1 MTEQAMQIWSLAI
14 EEVLL
19 AYHFL
24 VNATGHFSFVW
35 TSGAGSPLTDGQR
48 IYMDEEALIR
58 AFARDRDW
66 PAHAL
71 LHMLLHCMFG
81 HPFRRKVQE
90 GDLWDR
96 ACDIAVEKVISD
108 LAREREEESFLSV
121 SGEVREALFRIENR
135 AGVMTAE
142 GIYNACMD
150 DPRVRED
157 VERLSPLFFMD
168 DHSLW
173 RNRDA
178 AGRRKVKRGLLLPN
192 PEDGKEESESGEP
205 GMTAEDLE
213 DLIDERAFRNAEKKW
228 RNEARKVQMEL
239 DNFQNRFGSRAG
251 RFADQLGS
259 ILWEEIDYGEFLRNF
274 GAVQETLKISDDAF
288 DIAYYKYGLEIYGNI
303 PLIEP
308 LEFAEEKRI
317 RTFVIAIDT
326 SGSVQGEIV
335 QSFLQKTV
343 DVLRSTGSFTRM
355 VDILLIQCDAQIQT
369 MERITDMDQLEDL
382 IPRLV
387 LRGFG
392 GTDFRPVF
400 DFVDRRIREGKME
413 MPDGLLYFTDG
424 VGAYPEKAPEYKT
437 AFIFN
442 RDDHIS
448 PNVPSWAI
456 RAVLSTDSI
465 RLLKKN
471 ELE

>member
-1 MTEQAMQIWSLAI
+1 MNRQASQIWPLAV

-24 VNATGHFSFVW
+24 VNAAGHFSFVW
-35 TSGAGSPLTDGQR
+35 AGGAESPLTDGHS
-48 IYMDEEALIR
+48 IYMDEEALVR
-58 AFARDRDW
+58 DFARDRDW

-81 HPFRRKVQE
+81 HPFRKQV
-90 GDLWDR
+90 GDDGLWDR
-96 ACDIAVEKVISD
+96 ACDIAVEKVIGD
-108 LAREREEESFLSV
+108 LAREREEQSFLYLTDQA
-121 SGEVREALFRIENR
+121 REALFRIENR
-135 AGVMTAE
+135 TGIMTAE

-150 DPRVRED
+150 DPRIRED

-173 RNRDA
+173 RNRDGE
-178 AGRRKVKRGLLLPN
+178 GRRKARRALLTPVPGDRD
-192 PEDGKEESESGEP
+192 PETEG
-205 GMTAEDLE
+205 EDLGHGDD
-213 DLIDERAFRNAEKKW
+213 DLEAVIEERAFRRAEEEW
-228 RNEARKVQMEL
+228 RSEARKVQMEL

-251 RFADQLGS
+251 RFADQLGT

-274 GAVQETLKISDDAF
+274 GACQETLKISDDAF

-308 LEFAEEKRI
+308 LEFSEEKRI

-326 SGSVQGEIV
+326 SGSVQGDIV
-335 QSFLQKTV
+335 QNFLQKTV
-343 DVLRSTGSFTRM
+343 DVLRNTGSFTRM
-355 VDILLIQCDAQIQT
+355 VDILLIQCDAEIQT
-369 MERITDMDQLEDL
+369 MERITDMEQLEEL
-382 IPRLV
+382 VPGLV

-400 DFVDRRIREGKME
+400 DYIDGRIREGKME
-413 MPDGLLYFTDG
+413 IPDGLLYFTDG
-424 VGAYPEKAPEYKT
+424 VGTYPEKAPEYKT

-465 RLLKKN
+465 RLLRKN
-471 ELE
+471 EE

>member
-1 MTEQAMQIWSLAI
+1 MIRQAGQIWSLAI

-35 TSGAGSPLTDGQR
+35 AKGAVSPLTDGQN
-48 IYMDEEALIR
+48 IYMDEEALIQC
-58 AFARDRDW
+58 FAGDRDW

-81 HPFRRKVQE
+81 HPFRRKVQ
-90 GDLWDR
+90 DSALWDK
-96 ACDIAVEKVISD
+96 ACDIAVEKVIRD
-108 LAREREEESFLSV
+108 LAREREEQSFLSV
-121 SGEVREALFRIENR
+121 TDEAEEALFRIENR
-135 AGVMTAE
+135 TGVMTAE

-150 DPRVRED
+150 EPRIRED
-157 VERLSPLFFMD
+157 VERLSVLFFMD

-178 AGRRKVKRGLLLPN
+178 EGRRKVKKGLLVPAIGEAEEDN
-192 PEDGKEESESGEP
+192 DSDEDGN
-205 GMTAEDLE
+205 AADDLE
-213 DLIDERAFRNAEKKW
+213 NLIDERAFEKAEQEW
-228 RNEARKVQMEL
+228 RTEARKVQMEL

-274 GAVQETLKISDDAF
+274 GACQETLKISDDAF

-308 LEFAEEKRI
+308 LEFSEEKRI

-335 QSFLQKTV
+335 QDFLQKTV

-355 VDILLIQCDAQIQT
+355 VDILLIQCDAEIQS
-369 MERITDMDQLEDL
+369 MERITDMDQLEEL

-400 DFVDRRIREGKME
+400 DYIDRRIREGKIE
-413 MPDGLLYFTDG
+413 IPDGLLYFTDG
-424 VGAYPEKAPEYKT
+424 VGTYPEKAPEYKT

-465 RLLKKN
+465 RMLKK
-471 ELE
+471 E

>member
-1 MTEQAMQIWSLAI
+1 MIRQADQIWLLAK

-35 TSGAGSPLTDGQR
+35 AKGAERPLTDGQT

-58 AFARDRDW
+58 DFAKDQDW

-90 GDLWDR
+90 SDLWDKS
-96 ACDIAVEKVISD
+96 CDIAVEKVIRD
-108 LAREREEESFLSV
+108 LAREREEQSFLSV
-121 SGEVREALFRIENR
+121 SDEVIEALFRIENR
-135 AGVMTAE
+135 TGIMTAE
-142 GIYNACMD
+142 GIYNACIE
-150 DPRVRED
+150 DPRIRED

-173 RNRDA
+173 RNRDVQ
-178 AGRRKVKRGLLLPN
+178 GRRKVKRGLLLPA
-192 PEDGKEESESGEP
+192 SGEDETDTEGTETGIADDDP
-205 GMTAEDLE
+205 ETM
-213 DLIDERAFRNAEKKW
+213 IDERAFAKTEEAW
-228 RNEARKVQMEL
+228 RTEARRVQMEL

-251 RFADQLGS
+251 RFADQLGT

-274 GAVQETLKISDDAF
+274 GACQETLKISDDAF

-308 LEFAEEKRI
+308 LEFSEEKRI

-355 VDILLIQCDAQIQT
+355 VDILLIQCDAEIQT
-369 MERITDMDQLEDL
+369 MDRITDMDQLEDL
-382 IPRLV
+382 IPGLV

-400 DFVDRRIREGKME
+400 DFVDRQIQEGKMQI
-413 MPDGLLYFTDG
+413 PDGLLYFTDG
-424 VGAYPEKAPEYKT
+424 VGAYPDRAPEYKT

-456 RAVLSTDSI
+456 RAVLSSDSI
-465 RLLKKN
+465 RMLKQ
-471 ELE
+471 E

>member
-1 MTEQAMQIWSLAI
+1 MTGQAMQIWSLAI

-35 TSGAGSPLTDGQR
+35 AKGARSPMTDGQTV
-48 IYMDEEALIR
+48 YMDEEALIR
-58 AFARDRDW
+58 DFAWDRDR

-81 HPFRRKVQE
+81 HPFRRKVQDC
-90 GDLWDR
+90 DLWDR
-96 ACDIAVEKVISD
+96 ACDIAVEKVIRD
-108 LAREREEESFLSV
+108 LAMEREEESFLSV
-121 SGEVREALFRIENR
+121 TDEVKEALFRIENR

-150 DPRVRED
+150 DPRIRED

-173 RNRDA
+173 RMREA
-178 AGRRKVKRGLLLPN
+178 EGRRKVRKGLLLPASGEEN
-192 PEDGKEESESGEP
+192 EDTDEGETGFEES
-205 GMTAEDLE
+205 DLE
-213 DLIDERAFRNAEKKW
+213 NLIEEREFRKAEKKW
-228 RNEARKVQMEL
+228 RTEAGKVRMEL

-251 RFADQLGS
+251 RFADQLGT

-274 GAVQETLKISDDAF
+274 GACQETLKISDDAF

-308 LEFAEEKRI
+308 LEFSEEKRI

-335 QSFLQKTV
+335 ENFLQKTV

-355 VDILLIQCDAQIQT
+355 VDIFLIQCDAQIQSI
-369 MERITDMDQLEDL
+369 ERITDMDQLEEM
-382 IPRLV
+382 IPKLV

-400 DFVDRRIREGKME
+400 DYIDRRIREGRME
-413 MPDGLLYFTDG
+413 IPDGLLYFTDG

-465 RLLKKN
+465 RLLNKN
-471 ELE
+471 GK

>member
-1 MTEQAMQIWSLAI
+1 MTRQAMQIWSLAI

-35 TSGAGSPLTDGQR
+35 AKGADSPMTDGQR
-48 IYMDEEALIR
+48 VYMDEEALIR
-58 AFARDRDW
+58 EFARDRDR
-66 PAHAL
+66 PAHAF

-81 HPFRRKVQE
+81 HPFRRKVQDC
-90 GDLWDR
+90 DLWDR
-96 ACDIAVEKVISD
+96 ACDIAVEKVIRD
-108 LAREREEESFLSV
+108 LAMEREEQSFLSV
-121 SGEVREALFRIENR
+121 TDEVKEALFRIENR
-135 AGVMTAE
+135 TGVMTAE

-150 DPRVRED
+150 DPRIRED

-168 DHSLW
+168 DHCLW
-173 RNRDA
+173 RMRDA
-178 AGRRKVKRGLLLPN
+178 EGRRKVRKGLLMPAA
-192 PEDGKEESESGEP
+192 GEENGETDSEEP
-205 GMTAEDLE
+205 GTAESDLE
-213 DLIDERAFRNAEKKW
+213 NLIDEKAFQKAEKMW
-228 RNEARKVQMEL
+228 RSEARKVQMEL

-251 RFADQLGS
+251 RFADQLGT

-274 GAVQETLKISDDAF
+274 GACQETLKISDDAF

-308 LEFAEEKRI
+308 LEFSEEKRI

-335 QSFLQKTV
+335 QNFLQKTV

-355 VDILLIQCDAQIQT
+355 VDILLIQCDAEIQT
-369 MERITDMDQLEDL
+369 MERITDMDQLEEMVSG
-382 IPRLV
+382 LV

-400 DFVDRRIREGKME
+400 DYIDRRIREGKME
-413 MPDGLLYFTDG
+413 IPDGLLYFTDG
-424 VGAYPEKAPEYKT
+424 VGTYPEKAPEYKT

-471 ELE
+471 EE

>member
-1 MTEQAMQIWSLAI
+1 MIRQAGKIWSLAI

-35 TSGAGSPLTDGQR
+35 ARGAENPLTDGHR

-58 AFARDRDW
+58 DFARDRDW

-81 HPFRRKVQE
+81 HPFRRQV
-90 GDLWDR
+90 GDQSLWDR
-96 ACDIAVEKVISD
+96 ACDIAVEKVIGD
-108 LAREREEESFLSV
+108 LAREREEQSFLYLTD
-121 SGEVREALFRIENR
+121 EAREALFRIENR
-135 AGVMTAE
+135 TGIMTAE

-150 DPRVRED
+150 DPRIRED
-157 VERLSPLFFMD
+157 VERLSALFFMD

-173 RNRDA
+173 RNRDGK
-178 AGRRKVKRGLLLPN
+178 GRRKVRRGLLLPYAGQT
-192 PEDGKEESESGEP
+192 EEGEESQEVAEG
-205 GMTAEDLE
+205 AEDLE
-213 DLIDERAFRNAEKKW
+213 SLIEERDFQKDKKKW
-228 RNEARKVQMEL
+228 RSEAGKVRMEL

-251 RFADQLGS
+251 RFADQLGT

-274 GAVQETLKISDDAF
+274 GACQETLRISDDAF

-308 LEFAEEKRI
+308 LEFSEEKRI

-326 SGSVQGEIV
+326 SGSVQGDIV
-335 QSFLQKTV
+335 QNFLQKTV
-343 DVLRSTGSFTRM
+343 DVLRNTGSFTRM
-355 VDILLIQCDAQIQT
+355 VDILLIQCDAEIQT
-369 MERITDMDQLEDL
+369 MERITDMDQLEEL
-382 IPRLV
+382 VPGLV

-400 DFVDRRIREGKME
+400 DYIDKRIREGKME

-424 VGAYPEKAPEYKT
+424 VGAYPEKAPGYKT

-465 RLLKKN
+465 RLLRKS
-471 ELE
+471 EE